1 MQKWWK
7 THQSGCLRFGQSY
20 SRWRMPI
27 LQLASK
33 KHLEQDD
40 DSIEYFRFER
50 GRRIIRPKAFCAN
63 KKMPPRGR
71 RHYQFKGRACHYR
84 YKERE
89 AQTLPCICISSIAEH
104 VPIFIFMIYKYFCFM
119 AMPRLEGMH

>member
-1 MQKWWK
+1 
-7 THQSGCLRFGQSY
+7 
-20 SRWRMPI
+20 
-27 LQLASK
+27 
-33 KHLEQDD
+33 
-40 DSIEYFRFER
+40 
-50 GRRIIRPKAFCAN
+50 
-63 KKMPPRGR
+63 PPRGR